1 MPSDFSNLL
10 NPKPAYISVEII
22 NPHLNPSVPLVV
34 VFANLTAFPH
44 LPVKQKFDLFKQS
57 RVIVLYGK
65 DITAFLFGYFY
76 YELFLF
82 KRRDEPAFLLDK
94 INKV

>member
-22 NPHLNPSVPLVV
+22 N
-34 VFANLTAFPH
+34 PH

-76 YELFLF
+76 YVLFLF
-82 KRRDEPAFLLDK
+82 KRRGEPAFLFDK